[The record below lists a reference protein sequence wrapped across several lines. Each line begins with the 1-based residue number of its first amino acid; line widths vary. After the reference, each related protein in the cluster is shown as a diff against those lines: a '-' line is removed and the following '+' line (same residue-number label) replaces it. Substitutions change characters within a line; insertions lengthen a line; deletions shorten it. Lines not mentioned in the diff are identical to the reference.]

1 MSFFQVK
8 QRHFSPR
15 QIAAVKNARRSSA
28 LLALTLVF
36 CCAVFLFQANAQTKK
51 IAPPRKLPAA
61 DRIVSDY
68 VKALGGKK
76 RLAAVSDATYEWTVK
91 LQDQTMGVAKEQLKA
106 PVSVRTTLTFGNGII
121 DSAANPSSAWERGL
135 DGAGRTLTDAEAG
148 AAKLQAMLQASRL
161 VDYKRLSILA
171 RTIAYDDS
179 GSEPVYVVEFSM
191 RSRSSLRYSFSVA
204 RKVVLQIND
213 DARKTTTSFSDYRPE
228 NEILEPHRKE
238 INSGGGSL
246 TFVLQRVTYNTG
258 LTNATFDH
266 PTASETFDIAA
277 LMRDVSRNQDVL
289 EERTAEYSFVQ
300 KETTREINDRGELKK
315 ETVRVY
321 EVFPIANHEPVTKL
335 ISEDGVVLSG
345 ERAATE
351 EKRAADEIEKAEK
364 ESTQNKEKQQ
374 RREAERA
381 QKRGSGKAEEED
393 PGISQFLRACEFVAP
408 RRERFRD
415 RETIVFDF
423 RPRPNFQPANRSEAL
438 VSKLV
443 GVIWIDP
450 VDKQV
455 IRMEARLAEGFK
467 MGGGLLV
474 SLKPGAAMV
483 MEQKRMDDGVWLPR
497 LAHFNLSIRVLLF
510 GGGDINKTFE
520 WSDYKH
526 FKGAVDTYKLESPPV
541 TPPVNQIHE

>member
-15 QIAAVKNARRSSA
+15 QITAFKNARRSSA
-28 LLALTLVF
+28 LLALALAFSCT
-36 CCAVFLFQANAQTKK
+36 AFLSQTNAQTKK
-51 IAPPRKLPAA
+51 VAAPRKLPAA

-76 RLAAVSDATYEWTVK
+76 RLAAISDATYEWTVK
-91 LQDQTMGVAKEQLKA
+91 LQDQTMGVAKEQIKA

-161 VDYKRLSILA
+161 VDLKRLSILA
-171 RTIAYDDS
+171 RTTAYDDS
-179 GSEPVYVVEFSM
+179 GAEPVYVVEFSM

-204 RKVVLQIND
+204 RKVLLQIND
-213 DARKTTTSFSDYRPE
+213 DARKTTTIFSDYRPE
-228 NEILEPHRKE
+228 NEILESHRKD
-238 INSGGGSL
+238 INSGGGNL
-246 TFVLQRVTYNTG
+246 TFLLQRVTYNTG
-258 LTNATFDH
+258 LTNATFDP

-277 LMRDVSRNQDVL
+277 LMRDVSRNQDIL

-315 ETVRVY
+315 ESVKVY
-321 EVFPIANHEPVTKL
+321 EVFPVANHEPVIKL

-345 ERAATE
+345 ERAAKE
-351 EKRAADEIEKAEK
+351 EQRVAEEMEKAEK
-364 ESTQNKEKQQ
+364 ESAQNKEKQQ

-381 QKRGSGKAEEED
+381 KKRGSGKAEEED
-393 PGISQFLRACEFVAP
+393 PGISQFLRACEFVSP

-415 RETIVFDF
+415 RDTIVFDF
-423 RPRPNFQPANRSEAL
+423 RPRPNFHPANRAETL

-443 GVIWIDP
+443 GVVWIDP

-483 MEQKRMDDGVWLPR
+483 MEQKRMDGGVWLPR

-526 FKGAVDTYKLESPPV
+526 YKGEVDTYKLESPPV
-541 TPPVNQIHE
+541 APPVKPNP